1 MSACL
6 WLSQYAF
13 YQHFLRAQ
21 DVQVRQLLCFLT
33 MLPMDEVEAIIERD
47 QSATSGAPQA
57 QRRLAGKG
65 WRWLWGVR

>member
-1 MSACL
+1 
-6 WLSQYAF
+6 
-13 YQHFLRAQ
+13 
-21 DVQVRQLLCFLT
+21 

-65 WRWLWGVR
+65 WRWLWGVLQSVAVILSLAVCTHALVQMK